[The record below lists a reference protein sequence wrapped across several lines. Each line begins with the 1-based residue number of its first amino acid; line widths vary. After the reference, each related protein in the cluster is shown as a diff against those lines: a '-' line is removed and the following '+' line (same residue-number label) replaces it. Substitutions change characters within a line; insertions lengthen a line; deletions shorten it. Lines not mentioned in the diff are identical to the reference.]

1 MTQHLIR
8 TLTDSTGHPFVH
20 ITKARDNETYQV
32 VDAESK
38 EEALEKV
45 KKPKGLVERMDSVCK
60 EQLIESLERHGIN
73 YENMKGQ

>member
-1 MTQHLIR
+1 MQYLIR
-8 TLTDSTGHPFVH
+8 TIQHNGQPFKDV
-20 ITKARDNETYQV
+20 TKICENETYQV
-32 VDAESK
+32 VETESK